1 MNLDLHKK
9 GNDAFSRGQFREAL
23 THYAEALL
31 NDPNNATIYSNRA
44 QCYIRLEEWANAF
57 AESKKGLQLEMP
69 ELLRIKLLYRKATS
83 AHKLQRTDEARNAL
97 DELFVIDPSNRSA
110 HDLRATI
117 PSKKAKLA
125 NARSEDGFISIKVE
139 HVEELPAEFADILK
153 PRQVEVP
160 IVKQESRPSLA
171 AEKAAQELFGH

>member
-1 MNLDLHKK
+1 
-9 GNDAFSRGQFREAL
+9 
-23 THYAEALL
+23 
-31 NDPNNATIYSNRA
+31 
-44 QCYIRLEEWANAF
+44 
-57 AESKKGLQLEMP
+57 MP

-97 DELFVIDPSNRSA
+97 DQLFGIDPSNRSA

-125 NARSEDGFISIKVE
+125 NGCSGDGYIGMKVE
-139 HVEELPAEFADILK
+139 HVEELPPEFADILK

-160 IVKQESRPSLA
+160 IIKQQSRPSPA